1 MKLKYIFLLCN
12 SLILFIIAA
21 MGPIL
26 PFLPV
31 YGKQLGVSALIM
43 GSITAILPILFLVA
57 KPSFG
62 FLVDYFYAWRKI
74 IFIILLATTSSC
86 FICMYFLPILSSPIF
101 PDHNFNNVSCDL
113 LSYCKPEVL
122 FY

>member
-1 MKLKYIFLLCN
+1 
-12 SLILFIIAA
+12 

-43 GSITAILPILFLVA
+43 GSITAILPILFLIA

-62 FLVDYFYAWRKI
+62 FLVDYFYTWRKI

-86 FICMYFLPILSSPIF
+86 YICMYFLPILSSF
-101 PDHNFNNVSCDL
+101 PNHSFNNVSCDL
-113 LSYCKPEVL
+113 LSYCKPEV
-122 FY
+122 FFTN

>member
-1 MKLKYIFLLCN
+1 
-12 SLILFIIAA
+12 

-101 PDHNFNNVSCDL
+101 PDSFNNVSCDL
-113 LSYCKPEVL
+113 LSYCKPEVFFL
-122 FY
+122 LKFTKI